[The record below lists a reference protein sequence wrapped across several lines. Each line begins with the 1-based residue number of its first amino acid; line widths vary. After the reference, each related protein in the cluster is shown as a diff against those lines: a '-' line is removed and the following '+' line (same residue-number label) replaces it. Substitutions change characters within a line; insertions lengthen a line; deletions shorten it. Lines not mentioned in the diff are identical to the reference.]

1 MPKGEAMASRNGH
14 HVRLKAFVLLVAM
27 ALVGALAMAQPASA
41 ALLERCSG
49 PAPTGPDGKDTF
61 RVCINWDS
69 AVVRGYL
76 RYFPNPDLS
85 PVETTSAVWLERAGV
100 IITAAGDVKVS
111 TIPYSVEL
119 PPAGN
124 LSGGQAYVVR
134 GYTNWVPTTVLSTPL
149 VVA

>member
-1 MPKGEAMASRNGH
+1 MSSRNGH
-14 HVRLKAFVLLVAM
+14 HTRLKALVLLVAM
-27 ALVGALAMAQPASA
+27 ALVGALAMVQPASA

-49 PAPTGPDGKDTF
+49 PAPTGPEEKDTF

-76 RYFPNPDLS
+76 RYFPNPDLF
-85 PVETTSAVWLERAGV
+85 PAKTTSVVWLERAGV
-100 IITAAGDVKVS
+100 IITSQGGVLQSAV
-111 TIPYSVEL
+111 PYSIEL

-124 LSGGQAYVVR
+124 LSGSQAYVVR
-134 GYTNWVPTTVLSTPL
+134 GYTHWVPNTVLSRPL